1 MNDIKLLSIKR
12 QILEL
17 SSQHNKLTVLC
28 KLLYSSLKKLNKE
41 VGELKKGT
49 KVSTRVPVNV
59 QPQQKTQ
66 KNESSINDILNGNL
80 NDLHAD
86 EILKQLAQST

>member
-28 KLLYSSLKKLNKE
+28 KLLYSSLKKIK
-41 VGELKKGT
+41 
-49 KVSTRVPVNV
+49 
-59 QPQQKTQ
+59 
-66 KNESSINDILNGNL
+66 
-80 NDLHAD
+80 
-86 EILKQLAQST
+86 